1 MSADLEAILKALG
14 GIIALEKEISISIA
28 AEKDARR
35 REKLQKAIE
44 DRDLAAIREMLYEIK

>member
-1 MSADLEAILKALG
+1 MSLDLETIFKALG
-14 GIIALEKEISISIA
+14 EIIALEKTISIKIA

-44 DRDLAAIREMLYEIK
+44 DRDLEAVREMIYDVS